1 MGVKRKRKRKE
12 KKQSCACHAWVN
24 FAKRAAYMLIVLFV
38 AAILVANFGGE
49 SFSMMS
55 FVKDAAGALAE
66 AAGEA
71 FGENG

>member
-1 MGVKRKRKRKE
+1 MVKRRKR
-12 KKQSCACHAWVN
+12 ACRCEAFVN
-24 FAKRAAYMLIVLFV
+24 FLRRAAYMLIVLFV
-38 AAILVANFGGE
+38 AAVLVANFGGE
-49 SFSMMS
+49 SFSMLN

>member
-1 MGVKRKRKRKE
+1 MGAKRKTRKKKE
-12 KKQSCACHAWVN
+12 VCACSAWVN

-38 AAILVANFGGE
+38 AAVLVANFGGE
-49 SFSMMS
+49 SFSMLG

-71 FGENG
+71 FGEGG

>member
-1 MGVKRKRKRKE
+1 MVKRRKRTCRCE
-12 KKQSCACHAWVN
+12 AFVN
-24 FAKRAAYMLIVLFV
+24 FLRRAAYMLIVLFV
-38 AAILVANFGGE
+38 AAVLVANFGGE
-49 SFSMMS
+49 SFSMLG